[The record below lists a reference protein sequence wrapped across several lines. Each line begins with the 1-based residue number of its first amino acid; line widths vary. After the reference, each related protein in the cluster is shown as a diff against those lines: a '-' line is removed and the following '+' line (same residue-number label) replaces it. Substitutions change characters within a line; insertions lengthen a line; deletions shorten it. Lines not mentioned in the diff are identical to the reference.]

1 MWRSILLRS
10 AQESEGKGI
19 AETSKFSLY
28 ILTQCEIMCIPGRW
42 QGIADLQASRRILE
56 FASSIKSTFEPVVQ
70 TSLYPRS
77 HIDIY
82 VHVLQQ
88 DGGLL
93 QASINA
99 TTLALASAGI
109 PLLDLVCAVT
119 GGVHSTS
126 PMLDLTTLEENDI
139 PHLTV
144 AVMPKTGAVTL
155 VTMETRLH
163 VDRFGDIF
171 KLACEA
177 AQVIHKEMKRAVRTR
192 TRRLVDAMDTGS
204 GSAIQTSDNVDK
216 DIAMH
221 DLE

>member
-1 MWRSILLRS
+1 M
-10 AQESEGKGI
+10 
-19 AETSKFSLY
+19 
-28 ILTQCEIMCIPGRW
+28 
-42 QGIADLQASRRILE
+42 SRRILE
-56 FASSIKSTFEPVVQ
+56 IASSIKSTFEPVVQ

-77 HIDIY
+77 QIDIY

-99 TTLALASAGI
+99 TTLALVGAGI
-109 PLLDLVCAVT
+109 PLLDLICAVT
-119 GGVHSTS
+119 GGVHSSS

-144 AVMPKTGAVTL
+144 AVMPKTRNITL

-177 AQVIHKEMKRAVRTR
+177 AQVIHKEMKRAVRAR
-192 TRRLVDAMDTGS
+192 TRRLVDAMDMDSRSTFL
-204 GSAIQTSDNVDK
+204 ADDNVDK
-216 DIAMH
+216 DVAMNE
-221 DLE
+221 LE

>member
-1 MWRSILLRS
+1 M
-10 AQESEGKGI
+10 
-19 AETSKFSLY
+19 TY
-28 ILTQCEIMCIPGRW
+28 IY
-42 QGIADLQASRRILE
+42 RRVLE
-56 FASSIKSTFEPVVQ
+56 FAAAIKSTFEPVVQ

-77 HIDIY
+77 QIDIY

-109 PLLDLVCAVT
+109 PLIDLVCAVT

-144 AVMPKTGAVTL
+144 AVMPKSGNVTL
-155 VTMETRLH
+155 VTMDTRLH

-177 AQVIHKEMKRAVRTR
+177 GKVIHGEMKKAMKGRTE
-192 TRRLVDAMDTGS
+192 RLVNAMEMAGS
-204 GSAIQTSDNVDK
+204 RAAGEYVDR
-216 DIAMH
+216 DVDM
-221 DLE
+221 E